1 MYVYLG
7 IAHEANGSLS
17 RVQPLVVAPANWLG
31 GGLPLRLIFQLL
43 TAALTNELEAR
54 ERFFRV

>member
-1 MYVYLG
+1 MYLG

-31 GGLPLRLIFQLL
+31 GGGLSLRLIVQLL